1 MQIDPLA
8 LRHLLKIHAKYPDRV
23 FRVTHDKG
31 G

>member
-1 MQIDPLA
+1 MQIDPVA
-8 LRHLLKIHAKYPDRV
+8 LQHLLKIHAKHPTRV